1 MRLPLN
7 SVSLFLSLQQAA
19 IKQADNQLKAAEGLP
34 VEWHFEHKIVRDA
47 FEYLFRNEGFSNL
60 TLKHTPRN

>member
-1 MRLPLN
+1 M
-7 SVSLFLSLQQAA
+7 SLQQAA